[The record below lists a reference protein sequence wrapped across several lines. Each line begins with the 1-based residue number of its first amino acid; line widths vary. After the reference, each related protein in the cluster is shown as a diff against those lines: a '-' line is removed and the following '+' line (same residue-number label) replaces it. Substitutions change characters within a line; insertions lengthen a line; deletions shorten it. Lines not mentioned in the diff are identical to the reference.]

1 MDEKILFVDDEANIL
16 EAYQR
21 ALRKEFRVETANG
34 GAQALAMMEERG
46 PYAVVVSDMRMPGMD
61 GVQFLAEARGRAPE
75 TVRAM
80 LTGNADQQTAIEAV
94 NEGHIFR
101 FMTKPC
107 TPDLLAKTL
116 KACLRQYH
124 LLTAEKEL
132 LEKTLRGSIQVMTDI
147 MSLVNPTAF
156 GRASRVRRLVLQI
169 AEAMRVEE
177 SWQTEIAA
185 MLSQVGCITVPEE
198 TLRKVYTGESLTAEE
213 LKMLRSYPKVGH
225 DLLAHIPR
233 LEPVAEIIACQEKL
247 YGGTGVTDDFKR
259 GTAIPL
265 GARILKVALDFDKL
279 VEGKFTRNE
288 AYREIKSRE
297 NWYDPEVVEALGTTL
312 ASDESMYRVE
322 TLQVKD
328 LLVNMILGENVFD
341 RRGVLLIA
349 EGQEVTLSLRMRLEN
364 FHARVGVQ
372 EPIKVLI
379 PLGSRE
385 TGRLANNG

>member
-1 MDEKILFVDDEANIL
+1 MGEKILFVDDEANIL

-34 GAQALAMMEERG
+34 GAQALTMMQECG
-46 PYAVVVSDMRMPGMD
+46 PYAVIVSDMRMPGMD
-61 GVQFLAEARGRAPE
+61 GVQFLAEARERAPE

-107 TPDLLAKTL
+107 PPDSLIRTL

-124 LLTAEKEL
+124 LIMAEKEL

-177 SWQTEIAA
+177 LWQTEIAA

-198 TLRKVYTGESLTAEE
+198 TLQKVYTGESLTAEE
-213 LKMLRSYPKVGH
+213 LKMLRSSPQVGH

-247 YGGTGVTDDFKR
+247 YGGPGLADDFTR
-259 GTAIPL
+259 GAAIPL

-279 VEGKFTRNE
+279 VEGKFSRSE
-288 AYREIKSRE
+288 AYKEIKRRE
-297 NWYDPEVVEALGTTL
+297 NWYDPEVIEALGTTV

-322 TLQVKD
+322 TLKVKD
-328 LLVNMILGENVFD
+328 LTLNMILGEDVFD

-349 EGQEVTLSLRMRLEN
+349 EGQEVTLSLRMRLDN

-379 PLGSRE
+379 PLCDRE
-385 TGRLANNG
+385 KSHLANSA